1 MVYPWLF
8 IFNPRLKGIIMEYCD
23 HRDAD
28 GQKEY
33 TWFERDARGIE
44 LGGMMCHKC
53 EKSVMA
59 ENRRRYRADIFEDSD
74 YWADERIEDHG

>member
-1 MVYPWLF
+1 
-8 IFNPRLKGIIMEYCD
+8 MEYCD

-44 LGGMMCHKC
+44 LGGLMCCKC
-53 EKSVMA
+53 ERNVMA
-59 ENRRRYRADIFEDSD
+59 ENRRRYRADIFEDSN
-74 YWADERIEDHG
+74 YWTDEGIEDHV